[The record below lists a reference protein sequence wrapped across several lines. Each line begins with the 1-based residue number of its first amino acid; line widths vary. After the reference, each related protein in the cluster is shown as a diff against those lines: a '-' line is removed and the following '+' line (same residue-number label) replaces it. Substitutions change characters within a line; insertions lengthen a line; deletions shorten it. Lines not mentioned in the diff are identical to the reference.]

1 MLQFSCIYVV
11 SVEYGNYCRSVT
23 TVPRIVQPIRAEDAG
38 GPCAALWKWSR
49 LTRVFAAIKNAG
61 WWVWIAE
68 KWVGKMDVK
77 CVGWGGVCCRIGSE
91 GEELQTAVA
100 LPAAAEFSAE
110 HVV

>member
-77 CVGWGGVCCRIGSE
+77 CVGWGGG
-91 GEELQTAVA
+91 GML
-100 LPAAAEFSAE
+100 
-110 HVV
+110 